1 MSAWLSVDSDD
12 LIHLPSNRGH
22 PNRSSIPMPTWKTEG
37 YQASQQLLKLRIL
50 SSSGLMAPPL
60 SRYF

>member
-12 LIHLPSNRGH
+12 LVHLPSSRGH

-37 YQASQQLLKLRIL
+37 YQASQQLLGKY
-50 SSSGLMAPPL
+50 GFFHPVG
-60 SRYF
+60 